1 MQDDFITF
9 LYFCALDDAAAA
21 ASVYERVIKLQKT
34 GRNCV
39 VSRIVFQSFHDSLLD
54 EVEKISAQHDLDLG
68 LLLHC
73 AFHLEPFFKKVGK
86 LNIIYKICVYKT
98 IAHVAALTF
107 ASTSPV
113 KMS

>member
-1 MQDDFITF
+1 MLSEQKKKPCGGNAWMGKTMQDDFITF

-73 AFHLEPFFKKVGK
+73 AFHLEPFFKKK
-86 LNIIYKICVYKT
+86 WENLI
-98 IAHVAALTF
+98 
-107 ASTSPV
+107 
-113 KMS
+113 